1 MLACFAAV
9 PRLGLEE
16 PARVCVRVRVC
27 APICFNHDALVFW
40 HCFLVHSYIWPA
52 RHDHHAI
59 IEVTLVRAC
68 YPRTRITHTQTHT
81 QAHTNKYTTLPGLI
95 CCKMRCAIHACKAMG
110 RKGGKQTRHRAQ
122 GRGNTCTRHPCKHT
136 AKSSDSRK
144 TRRTDPIITKNATT
158 KLQ

>member
-81 QAHTNKYTTLPGLI
+81 QAHTKNTQPDPGSFVAKRGVRFMHAKRWEEKEGNKQDTVRRDEGIHVRDILASTPPRALTLGKPGGQI
-95 CCKMRCAIHACKAMG
+95 
-110 RKGGKQTRHRAQ
+110 Q
-122 GRGNTCTRHPCKHT
+122 
-136 AKSSDSRK
+136 
-144 TRRTDPIITKNATT
+144 
-158 KLQ
+158 